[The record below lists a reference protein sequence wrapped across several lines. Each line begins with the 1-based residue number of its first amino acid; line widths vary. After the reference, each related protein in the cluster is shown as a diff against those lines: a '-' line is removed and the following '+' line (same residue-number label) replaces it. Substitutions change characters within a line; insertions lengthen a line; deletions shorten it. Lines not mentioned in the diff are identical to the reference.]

1 MADLSALSRELQGP
15 APDALASLD
24 APQIQFLTDCLRSTR
39 HRQQSQLQQAMEAA
53 LGHIPL
59 PLRGPVKKILIG

>member
-1 MADLSALSRELQGP
+1 MTDLSALSRELQGP
-15 APDALASLD
+15 APDAFASLD
-24 APQIQFLTDCLRSTR
+24 APQVQFLADCLRNTR
-39 HRQQSQLQQAMEAA
+39 HHQQSQLQKAMQAA